1 MTIKTNLSN
10 TCLFTHL
17 WSMVRGMIEQIRPIN
32 TNIVQPLP
40 KFNIQNSNDTFLKFH
55 DLTVVYILD
64 IKLTKGFV
72 FVHSN
77 LLNEIVISNSI
88 LS

>member
-1 MTIKTNLSN
+1 
-10 TCLFTHL
+10 
-17 WSMVRGMIEQIRPIN
+17 
-32 TNIVQPLP
+32 LP

-55 DLTVVYILD
+55 DLTVAYILD

-72 FVHSN
+72 LVHSN
-77 LLNEIVISNSI
+77 LLNEIVNSNSI